1 MSPILDRITAYSL
14 SLRHTPVFSIMEAY
28 FMDTRAFSMARS
40 LRNSAGALALAFV
53 AVTGPAYALDG
64 DDSQI
69 SIPFS
74 SLSPAAQ
81 QEIAALQLQIHR
93 NGAPNTAIVP
103 LAEPVSRNRQPALGV
118 EPVMLDGRRVRI
130 NWAVGVY
137 R

>member
-1 MSPILDRITAYSL
+1 MDRITAYSL
-14 SLRHTPVFSIMEAY
+14 SLRQNPDFSIMEAY

-40 LRNSAGALALAFV
+40 LRNSAGALALALG
-53 AVTGPAYALDG
+53 AVTGPAFALDG

-69 SIPFS
+69 TVPFS
-74 SLSPAAQ
+74 SLSYSAQ
-81 QEIAALQLQIHR
+81 QEIAALQREMIHS
-93 NGAPNTAIVP
+93 GAPNQGLFPID
-103 LAEPVSRNRQPALGV
+103 EPVARDLAPGFDV